1 MNIKLIAISLI
12 AAGTLSGCYT
22 THVSMG
28 KEPSGLTETAKW
40 PQGFFDNSPVDM
52 AKHCNGGNI
61 ATVTLERSFMWDAI
75 TFDCAKGGGRAA
87 IAPTAPASI
96 AAE

>member
-1 MNIKLIAISLI
+1 MNIKIIAISLV
-12 AAGTLSGCYT
+12 AASTLSGCFT

-28 KEPSGLTETAKW
+28 KEPSGVTESARW
-40 PQGFFDNSPVDM
+40 PKGFFDNSPVDM

-61 ATVTLERSFMWDAI
+61 ATVTLARSFIGDSI
-75 TFDCAKGGGRAA
+75 TFDCAKGVGRAA
-87 IAPTAPASI
+87 NSPLAPASI